1 MIQTFLNEYN
11 TKHARELFPH
21 QERQQRHLVKNSF
34 IVELA
39 EGQRKLRH
47 LFLFNDVLVCAK
59 YKASGGHHPG
69 GVAVGRNQEKFT
81 FQLKWY
87 IPLEHALIVEE
98 PSSEPKESHPANLVS
113 LRTQASSLR
122 DQIHRIEK
130 EEQVKGTLNSRS
142 KNSNSSSSLQ
152 SNQIPANLKATEKHR
167 KKLAEVEAQLVLASP
182 TLVFQVSNK
191 QGKAYTF
198 FLSSEYERSQWV
210 ETLQVLQSSLPPNHT
225 TSAQA
230 KNMSMYELQAWITS
244 CRQLLKTNMGSFL
257 MRSPRDEP
265 LLCGDLHFHVT
276 SLQGLTRPSDLFV
289 VLEVDSYGHFFR
301 KCKTQI
307 VQNSMDPKWNEE
319 FNIDLEGSENLRIL
333 VYEQTQQNVTM
344 LRGRAQLELSRSW
357 LTENMN
363 EQRISMND
371 VVLVCSMKFVTF
383 EQTMRRVPSA
393 TKSSNGL
400 FGTKIGIVT
409 NRERRPVPFI
419 ITACVREVERRGLNE
434 VGIYRVPGSAADYAK
449 LKKAFETNPY
459 EAEQI
464 LKEVDIHSVAGTL
477 KLYLREMPESLV
489 TTPIYL
495 KMFDAFSTLHD
506 YEAKKNALL
515 GYFSQVPHNPNQA
528 CVVFLIEH
536 MVKVSQYE
544 GQNKMSLHNLATVFG
559 PTMLHSGTERDKKLK
574 NKNEFTTGTV
584 DVMAQAGIL
593 HFFLARRAKGESIQV
608 VER

>member
-1 MIQTFLNEYN
+1 M
-11 TKHARELFPH
+11 
-21 QERQQRHLVKNSF
+21 
-34 IVELA
+34 
-39 EGQRKLRH
+39 
-47 LFLFNDVLVCAK
+47 CAK
-59 YKASGGHHPG
+59 I
-69 GVAVGRNQEKFT
+69 
-81 FQLKWY
+81 QLDF
-87 IPLEHALIVEE
+87 
-98 PSSEPKESHPANLVS
+98 S
-113 LRTQASSLR
+113 
-122 DQIHRIEK
+122 D
-130 EEQVKGTLNSRS
+130 
-142 KNSNSSSSLQ
+142 
-152 SNQIPANLKATEKHR
+152 
-167 KKLAEVEAQLVLASP
+167 
-182 TLVFQVSNK
+182 F
-191 QGKAYTF
+191 
-198 FLSSEYERSQWV
+198 
-210 ETLQVLQSSLPPNHT
+210 QVLQSSLPPNHT

-244 CRQLLKTNMGSFL
+244 CRKFLKTNMGSFL
-257 MRSPRDEP
+257 MRSPRDEA

-307 VQNSMDPKWNEE
+307 IQNTMDPKWDEE

-333 VYEQTQQNVTM
+333 VYEQQEPNLVV

-357 LTENMN
+357 LTDQLN

-393 TKSSNGL
+393 SSKNPGGL
-400 FGTKIGIVT
+400 FGTKIQDVT
-409 NRERRPVPFI
+409 KRERRPVPFI

-434 VGIYRVPGSAADYAK
+434 VGIYRVPGGTADYAK

-495 KMFDAFSTLHD
+495 KMFEAFSTLHD
-506 YEAKKNALL
+506 SEAKKDALL
-515 GYFSQVPHNPNQA
+515 RYFSTVPQAPNQA

-544 GQNKMSLHNLATVFG
+544 GANKMSLHNLATVFG
-559 PTMLHSGTERDKKLK
+559 PTMLHSGSERDKKNNK

-608 VER
+608 VERQV

>member
-1 MIQTFLNEYN
+1 MGENWNE
-11 TKHARELFPH
+11 
-21 QERQQRHLVKNSF
+21 
-34 IVELA
+34 
-39 EGQRKLRH
+39 
-47 LFLFNDVLVCAK
+47 
-59 YKASGGHHPG
+59 
-69 GVAVGRNQEKFT
+69 
-81 FQLKWY
+81 
-87 IPLEHALIVEE
+87 
-98 PSSEPKESHPANLVS
+98 NL
-113 LRTQASSLR
+113 LW
-122 DQIHRIEK
+122 
-130 EEQVKGTLNSRS
+130 
-142 KNSNSSSSLQ
+142 
-152 SNQIPANLKATEKHR
+152 
-167 KKLAEVEAQLVLASP
+167 
-182 TLVFQVSNK
+182 F
-191 QGKAYTF
+191 
-198 FLSSEYERSQWV
+198 
-210 ETLQVLQSSLPPNHT
+210 QVLQSSLPPNHT

-244 CRQLLKTNMGSFL
+244 CRKFLKTNMGSFL

-307 VQNSMDPKWNEE
+307 GKVPEKNWETWFTFHDYFFLAVQNSLDPKWDEE

-333 VYEQTQQNVTM
+333 VYEQTPEPNVFI

-357 LTENMN
+357 LTDKLN

-383 EQTMRRVPSA
+383 EQTMRRVPSVG
-393 TKSSNGL
+393 TSKSSNL
-400 FGTKIGIVT
+400 FGTKIHDVT
-409 NRERRPVPFI
+409 KRERRPVPFI

-495 KMFDAFSTLHD
+495 KMFEAFSTLKD

-528 CVVFLIEH
+528 CVVFLIG
-536 MVKVSQYE
+536 KF
-544 GQNKMSLHNLATVFG
+544 KDLIF
-559 PTMLHSGTERDKKLK
+559 
-574 NKNEFTTGTV
+574 
-584 DVMAQAGIL
+584 
-593 HFFLARRAKGESIQV
+593 
-608 VER
+608 